1 MQLVSCVTISAA
13 LLVDVSPF
21 GLHAPPSGIRH
32 LELMHVAPVW
42 HWAFL
47 SQANP
52 NATLESIH
60 FFSLRLQSPLV
71 CVSSH
76 SLRLSCDHGIVTF
89 NILHWRHTFQS
100 RMWPVGV
107 IFIDRFS

>member
-1 MQLVSCVTISAA
+1 MAISTA

-71 CVSSH
+71 QLASCMVISAALLVDVSPF
-76 SLRLSCDHGIVTF
+76 G
-89 NILHWRHTFQS
+89 LHAPPFAMVHLLFVQTPLEQLLAT
-100 RMWPVGV
+100 VQ
-107 IFIDRFS
+107 